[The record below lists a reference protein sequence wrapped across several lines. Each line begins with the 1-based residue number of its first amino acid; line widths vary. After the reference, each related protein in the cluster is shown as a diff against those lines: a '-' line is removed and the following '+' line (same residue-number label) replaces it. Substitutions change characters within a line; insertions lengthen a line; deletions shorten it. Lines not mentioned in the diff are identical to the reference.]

1 MIDSPIKAT
10 ATEPDPE
17 LRGRAIGVTV
27 LSFFALAWLG
37 WGTGGHLPNGP
48 QVGLMVLAA
57 TVSIAVSVYAWS
69 LFRRGRP
76 VPVDRAMGVDVGRSF
91 GLIVAAEWIGLGVV
105 AGVLGG
111 TGHPNVI
118 PAVIA
123 AGVGIHFVPLAR
135 LFHVREYYA
144 TAALLCLIAIA
155 TLIVASATS
164 TPPLWTLLPGLGSSV
179 VLYATCAVL
188 LQQSRA
194 IGAEASSPHAATV
207 AEA

>member
-1 MIDSPIKAT
+1 
-10 ATEPDPE
+10 
-17 LRGRAIGVTV
+17 V

-48 QVGLMVLAA
+48 QVGLMVVAA
-57 TVSIAVSVYAWS
+57 AGSIAVSAYAWS
-69 LFRRGRP
+69 LFRRSRP
-76 VPVDRAMGVDVGRSF
+76 VPVDRAGGVDVGRSF

-105 AGVLGG
+105 TGVLGG

-155 TLIVASATS
+155 TLILAPATS

-188 LQQSRA
+188 LRQSHA
-194 IGAEASSPHAATV
+194 IGTEAASPHAAMVTKT
-207 AEA
+207 

>member
-1 MIDSPIKAT
+1 MIDCPIKAT

-48 QVGLMVLAA
+48 QVGLMVVAA
-57 TVSIAVSVYAWS
+57 AGSIAVSAYAWS
-69 LFRRGRP
+69 LFRRSRP
-76 VPVDRAMGVDVGRSF
+76 VPVDRAGGVDVGRSF

-155 TLIVASATS
+155 TLILAPATS

-188 LQQSRA
+188 LRQSHA
-194 IGAEASSPHAATV
+194 IGTEAASPHAAMVTKT
-207 AEA
+207 

>member
-48 QVGLMVLAA
+48 QVGLMVVAA
-57 TVSIAVSVYAWS
+57 AGSIAVSAYAWS
-69 LFRRGRP
+69 LFRRSRP
-76 VPVDRAMGVDVGRSF
+76 VPVDRAGGVDVGRSF

-105 AGVLGG
+105 TGVLGG

-155 TLIVASATS
+155 TLILAPATS

-188 LQQSRA
+188 LRQSHA
-194 IGAEASSPHAATV
+194 IGTEAASPHAAMVTKT
-207 AEA
+207 

>member
-1 MIDSPIKAT
+1 MIDSPIAAAT
-10 ATEPDPE
+10 TRPDPE

-57 TVSIAVSVYAWS
+57 AISIAVSAYAWS
-69 LFRRGRP
+69 LFRRGRA
-76 VPVDRAMGVDVGRSF
+76 VPVDRGGGVDVGRSF

-144 TAALLCLIAIA
+144 TGALLCLIAIA
-155 TLIVASATS
+155 TLILAPATS
-164 TPPLWTLLPGLGSSV
+164 TPQLWTLLPGLGSSV
-179 VLYATCAVL
+179 VLYTTCVVL
-188 LQQSRA
+188 LRQSRA
-194 IGAEASSPHAATV
+194 IGAEASSPHASTA